1 MEIVQKI
8 ITQNENE
15 LILYIR
21 DKSTEKDFSFLSY
34 IYYYDLSSGN
44 LIETIDLGYQ
54 HRRSMLS
61 NTGEYYMSFGLDYE
75 RKESWIDISRPS
87 ESTSF
92 RNFEFL
98 GPSYVYGARNQNDRI
113 AFSEN
118 DTYLYYAAYCT
129 PKKSHYV
136 GHNDSIV
143 MHNLKTDNTIVH
155 KVPAGSSDKVAVDV
169 DIENFTMSPDET
181 LLIYSSH
188 NSNFS
193 RREINFYNFIEDN
206 GIYSYDEMLNRNG
219 RVYFKGNYVASHSYN
234 SGYSSIYDITNFNI
248 LFNLKASDGV
258 IKDIVYTS
266 DASMIT
272 ATYGDKIIRTFMTSN
287 GQQLTTITRSNI
299 ADSIFLASDDKT
311 LFAESRMGIYVSPEG
326 DVTFNNIPKYD
337 IEIYDITTGNRIKGL
352 TDERLRRID
361 QLSKS
366 SRYLIT
372 KGCDLNNF
380 EKDNRIY
387 IWDLSEQ

>member
-113 AFSEN
+113 AF
-118 DTYLYYAAYCT
+118 L
-129 PKKSHYV
+129 KMILIFIMLH
-136 GHNDSIV
+136 IV
-143 MHNLKTDNTIVH
+143 
-155 KVPAGSSDKVAVDV
+155 
-169 DIENFTMSPDET
+169 
-181 LLIYSSH
+181 LL
-188 NSNFS
+188 
-193 RREINFYNFIEDN
+193 
-206 GIYSYDEMLNRNG
+206 RN
-219 RVYFKGNYVASHSYN
+219 H
-234 SGYSSIYDITNFNI
+234 IT
-248 LFNLKASDGV
+248 
-258 IKDIVYTS
+258 
-266 DASMIT
+266 
-272 ATYGDKIIRTFMTSN
+272 
-287 GQQLTTITRSNI
+287 
-299 ADSIFLASDDKT
+299 
-311 LFAESRMGIYVSPEG
+311 
-326 DVTFNNIPKYD
+326 
-337 IEIYDITTGNRIKGL
+337 
-352 TDERLRRID
+352 
-361 QLSKS
+361 
-366 SRYLIT
+366 
-372 KGCDLNNF
+372 
-380 EKDNRIY
+380 
-387 IWDLSEQ
+387 